1 MGFRQGRYPDSQ
13 PTPSE
18 KTLRIGRGMPGLN
31 PAEGAFAVPLTS
43 GCGVSGEGRQ
53 ESS

>member
-1 MGFRQGRYPDSQ
+1 MGFRRGGCPDSQ

-18 KTLRIGRGMPGLN
+18 KTLGIGRGMPGLN

-43 GCGVSGEGRQ
+43 GSGVSGEGRQ
-53 ESS
+53 ETS